1 MTAPTIAPGSP
12 EWLRTISPS
21 KIAAII
27 GVSRWE
33 SPFSLWHRMA
43 GNIPPEPPKQ
53 DFVRGHA
60 FEHALAELWRHENPG
75 WQLSPGEVQVSRD
88 DLGFP
93 ALATIDRRARRGR
106 AHHIVEFKTARDL
119 GAWGDDPPAD
129 YWCQIQFQ
137 QTVTGYTAPAHLM
150 VMGPFFEW
158 RTITVPHDADA
169 AQALIERAREW
180 HQSLEQGT
188 PPQLDDST
196 PTYNAVRQL
205 HPDIDGT
212 TAQITADLAADY
224 LGADALLK
232 KAQADARREKTRLLD
247 AMGNAQ
253 TAECYGVTIATRSPR
268 GKSVALLPKRTAT
281 EEIRNL
287 GGDQT

>member
-1 MTAPTIAPGSP
+1 MTAPSIVPGSP

-33 SPFSLWHRMA
+33 SPYSLWHRMA

-75 WQLSPGEVQVSRD
+75 WQLSPGEVQVARD

-106 AHHIVEFKTARDL
+106 AFHIVEFKTARDL
-119 GAWGDDPPAD
+119 AEWDDGPPAD
-129 YWCQIQFQ
+129 YWSQIQFQ
-137 QTVTGYTAPAHLM
+137 QVITGYTAPAHLM

-158 RTITVPHDADA
+158 RTITVPHDPDA
-169 AQALIERAREW
+169 AAALIERARDW
-180 HQSLEQGT
+180 HQSLEAGT
-188 PPQLDDST
+188 PPQLDDSV

-212 TAQITADLAADY
+212 TVEVDADLAARY
-224 LGADALLK
+224 LGLDEVLRDTEK
-232 KAQADARREKTRLLD
+232 KMRATKTRLLD
-247 AMGNAQ
+247 AMGNAA
-253 TAECYGVTIATRSPR
+253 TAECYGVTIATRSPH
-268 GKSVALLPKRTAT
+268 GKGIALRPRRTAT

-287 GGDQT
+287 NLT